1 MITFRFGR
9 LSIDNIF
16 WFMTISTHT
25 SNYALLAYTM
35 LFISSNP
42 DSSYGFIKI
51 IHLSIDF
58 FLTYLKFNIFPL
70 IL

>member
-1 MITFRFGR
+1 MITFRFGMP
-9 LSIDNIF
+9 STDSIF
-16 WFMTISTHT
+16 WFITISTHT

-35 LFISSNP
+35 LFISSSPN
-42 DSSYGFIKI
+42 SFYGSIKI

-58 FLTYLKFNIFPL
+58 FLTYLKFKIYSL